1 MSYGADAS
9 GQPLQPGEDEEGV
22 CGGYAGASGEEAGG
36 TSSGGGEGA
45 ERAAGHEGAGAD
57 AESLRAEMRRMDE
70 AKVSG
75 YEDYKARKLSRER
88 FVEKKRAL
96 GC

>member
-1 MSYGADAS
+1 M
-9 GQPLQPGEDEEGV
+9 
-22 CGGYAGASGEEAGG
+22 
-36 TSSGGGEGA
+36 
-45 ERAAGHEGAGAD
+45 
-57 AESLRAEMRRMDE
+57 RAEMRRLDE